1 MLHAVFRNEA
11 RHEFDEAALWYEE
24 RRVGLGIE
32 FVHEVDR
39 AVEAVTKAPLQ
50 FPVVHRDIRC
60 VRVRRFPYSLF
71 FRVEEREILVLA
83 VFHAKRSPTTWR
95 DRK

>member
-1 MLHAVFRNEA
+1 
-11 RHEFDEAALWYEE
+11 
-24 RRVGLGIE
+24 VGLGIE

-50 FPVVHRDIRC
+50 FPVMHRDIRC

-83 VFHAKRSPTTWR
+83 VFHARRSPTTWR
-95 DRK
+95 NRK